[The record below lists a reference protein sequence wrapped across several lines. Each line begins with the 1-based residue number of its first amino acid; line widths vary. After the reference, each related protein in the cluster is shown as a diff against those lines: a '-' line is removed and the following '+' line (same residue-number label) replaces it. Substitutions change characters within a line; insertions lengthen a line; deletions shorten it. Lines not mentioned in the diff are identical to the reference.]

1 MRALLLLFALLL
13 PPAAAAGQF
22 SDLVMA
28 PGLFA
33 TEEPG
38 PLLAYAEERQ
48 VPAESGLQAVRD
60 GRLALALVEGPDGRE
75 LALTQR
81 VDGADRPVADFP
93 AGGANPVLLYF
104 LETTARGMADATGGS
119 PFYIRNRMRE
129 ALGAAGLGEGAPRA
143 VAMLP
148 FAGDENRG
156 RMGAFADL
164 ELRVSYDADRP
175 GRLLELS
182 ADTPPG
188 KGGYH
193 HRLTLIAEE

>member
-1 MRALLLLFALLL
+1 MRALLLALLL
-13 PPAAAAGQF
+13 PAAAAAGPF

-33 TEEPG
+33 AAEPG
-38 PLLAYAEERQ
+38 PLLAYAEERR
-48 VPAESGLQAVRD
+48 VPAAGSGLPAVSD
-60 GRLALALVEGPDGRE
+60 GRLALALVDGPDGRE
-75 LALTQR
+75 LALTR
-81 VDGADRPVADFP
+81 RADGTERPVADFP

-104 LETTARGMADATGGS
+104 LETTARGMAEATGGS
-119 PFYIRNRMRE
+119 AFYIRNRMRE
-129 ALGAAGLGEGAPRA
+129 ALGAAGPGEGAPPE
-143 VAMLP
+143 VAMRP
-148 FAGDENRG
+148 FADDPSRE

-164 ELRVSYDADRP
+164 VVRVGYDADQP

-188 KGGYH
+188 AGGYH